1 ANGIVNVSAKDL
13 GTGREQQ
20 ITITATT
27 NLGKDEIDRMVKEAE
42 ASSAEDQR
50 KREEAEV
57 RNQASSLIYSTEKSL
72 KEVGDKLDPAAR
84 NDVESALTDLKRL
97 SENGTIAEL
106 KPAIEKLQ
114 QASYKMA
121 ELLYQKTQASGA
133 ASGNG
138 AASEQQTAD
147 GEQPPGAGAPN
158 EDVIDAEFKESK

>member
-1 ANGIVNVSAKDL
+1 
-13 GTGREQQ
+13 
-20 ITITATT
+20 
-27 NLGKDEIDRMVKEAE
+27 
-42 ASSAEDQR
+42 
-50 KREEAEV
+50 
-57 RNQASSLIYSTEKSL
+57 
-72 KEVGDKLDPAAR
+72 
-84 NDVESALTDLKRL
+84 DVESALTDLKRL